1 MFETKIRPKC
11 DAYAK
16 GPLPSQSRL
25 PKRHARGAHETK
37 MQRFFD
43 ANETNR
49 DMDETEMKRSIQSL
63 TIALSPTMEG
73 MRRE

>member
-1 MFETKIRPKC
+1 
-11 DAYAK
+11 
-16 GPLPSQSRL
+16 
-25 PKRHARGAHETK
+25 